1 MRILTRGLTGSAGA
15 LVVQG
20 FGPVLLEVV
29 RIARAG
35 RSAASRA
42 LKDLTDSFNVSVMLI
57 SHNGSEIFKPIVQNI
72 RKTFVKNEIVIR
84 QATPLSIEHRKSKDI
99 SVIAETVKIRNKKN
113 VKHWSFTRWRKWV
126 NICP

>member
-1 MRILTRGLTGSAGA
+1 MRILTRGLTGAAGA

-29 RIARAG
+29 RIARGG

-99 SVIAETVKIRNKKN
+99 RVIAETVKIRNKKN
-113 VKHWSFTRWRKWV
+113 VKH
-126 NICP
+126 

>member
-42 LKDLTDSFNVSVMLI
+42 VKDLTESFKMTAMLI
-57 SHNGSEIFKPIVQNI
+57 SHNGAEVFKPIAQNI

-99 SVIAETVKIRNKKN
+99 EVIVETVKIRNKKN
-113 VKHWSFTRWRKWV
+113 VKH
-126 NICP
+126 

>member
-1 MRILTRGLTGSAGA
+1 MRILTRGLTGAAGA

-29 RIARAG
+29 RIARGG

-42 LKDLTDSFNVSVMLI
+42 LKDIVESFSMTAMLI
-57 SHNGSEIFKPIVQNI
+57 SHNGSEIFKPVTQNI

-84 QATPLSIEHRKSKDI
+84 RATPLSIEHRKSKDI
-99 SVIAETVKIRNKKN
+99 EVIAKTVKIRNKKN
-113 VKHWSFTRWRKWV
+113 VKH
-126 NICP
+126 

>member
-29 RIARAG
+29 RIARGG

-42 LKDLTDSFNVSVMLI
+42 IKDLTESFRMSAMLI
-57 SHNGSEIFKPIVQNI
+57 SHNGSEIFKPITQNI
-72 RKTFVKNEIVIR
+72 RKTFIKNEIVIR
-84 QATPLSIEHRKSKDI
+84 KATPLSI
-99 SVIAETVKIRNKKN
+99 
-113 VKHWSFTRWRKWV
+113 
-126 NICP
+126 